1 MDAQV
6 ILVIDDERTFNTN
19 HEQIVYARSS
29 REGMSELALAWTNF
43 SLYYGEKVQLWLD
56 HDLGENDTIMPVV
69 DFLYVAANSEAANS
83 LTPLTKVI
91 DNIFVHSQNPTADK
105 IIGVLD
111 GFYKIRRV
119 SLPKLV

>member
-1 MDAQV
+1 M

-19 HEQIVYARSS
+19 YEQIVYARSS

-56 HDLGENDTIMPVV
+56 HDLGENDTIIPVV

-91 DNIFVHSQNPTADK
+91 DNIFVHSQNPTAADK

>member
-1 MDAQV
+1 M
-6 ILVIDDERTFNTN
+6 
-19 HEQIVYARSS
+19 
-29 REGMSELALAWTNF
+29 
-43 SLYYGEKVQLWLD
+43 D

-91 DNIFVHSQNPTADK
+91 DNIFVHSQNPTAADK